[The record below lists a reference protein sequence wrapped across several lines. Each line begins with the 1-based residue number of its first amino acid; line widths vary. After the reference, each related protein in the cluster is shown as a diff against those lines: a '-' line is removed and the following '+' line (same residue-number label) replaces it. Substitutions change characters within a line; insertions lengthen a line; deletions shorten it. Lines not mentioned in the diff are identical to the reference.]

1 MKLMNLFNKKIP
13 WKNRKSIYMH
23 IRDNIE
29 KEGKLT
35 TENLPDDEVRH
46 QDTELRWAAGA
57 LDGAFGHHALCSEND
72 VMLANLTQ
80 SIALYGRIKDKI
92 GFYNIIIK
100 DNIVSSID
108 NVIEEI
114 VKLQVKM
121 TQNLYDWLEFLAFES
136 PDRGAVKTGI
146 ALLGAVGAKRFK
158 DQIKI
163 LGIHE
168 EFTLYV
174 TVALQNMSD
183 DPEIEL
189 WELAKKVHGWGRI
202 HLVERLAETND
213 PEIKYWI
220 LTEGY
225 KNSIMYEYLAYIA
238 ADTGELKKTLS
249 NDNIEDDIL
258 LAASDIIQALI
269 NEGPVYGISIYQDAA
284 QTIKLYIKHTL
295 GKRDNLSYLLT
306 YDSIYKYVTENDA
319 EWENLIE
326 NGWNEEIRN
335 EIAKT
340 LREEIK
346 NKTWV
351 ELVIKSANTEN
362 VMNFWII
369 NRAAKI
375 LSINLF
381 NIHWERLKK
390 DSLNQTKWFD
400 VMNSVTNEHIDEI
413 LEYAIKTIPLTAIST
428 GADEVMS
435 LGKEYN
441 LHSIIDFI
449 VQSLDKYEGKG
460 EAIILAT
467 LKSPVIRN
475 RNMAIRTLDNW
486 SIEYITK
493 ELKDAIKD
501 AEKIEPKEDV
511 KERLNKLLAKF
522 EKC

>member
-1 MKLMNLFNKKIP
+1 M
-13 WKNRKSIYMH
+13 
-23 IRDNIE
+23 
-29 KEGKLT
+29 
-35 TENLPDDEVRH
+35 
-46 QDTELRWAAGA
+46 
-57 LDGAFGHHALCSEND
+57 
-72 VMLANLTQ
+72 
-80 SIALYGRIKDKI
+80 
-92 GFYNIIIK
+92 
-100 DNIVSSID
+100 
-108 NVIEEI
+108 
-114 VKLQVKM
+114 
-121 TQNLYDWLEFLAFES
+121 
-136 PDRGAVKTGI
+136 
-146 ALLGAVGAKRFK
+146 
-158 DQIKI
+158 
-163 LGIHE
+163 
-168 EFTLYV
+168 
-174 TVALQNMSD
+174 
-183 DPEIEL
+183 
-189 WELAKKVHGWGRI
+189 
-202 HLVERLAETND
+202 
-213 PEIKYWI
+213 
-220 LTEGY
+220 
-225 KNSIMYEYLAYIA
+225 
-238 ADTGELKKTLS
+238 
-249 NDNIEDDIL
+249 
-258 LAASDIIQALI
+258 
-269 NEGPVYGISIYQDAA
+269 
-284 QTIKLYIKHTL
+284 
-295 GKRDNLSYLLT
+295 
-306 YDSIYKYVTENDA
+306 
-319 EWENLIE
+319 IE

-346 NKTWV
+346 NRTWI
-351 ELVIKSANTEN
+351 ELVIKSAKTEN

-390 DSLNQTKWFD
+390 DPLNQTKWFD

-428 GADEVMS
+428 GADEVMG

-441 LHSIIDFI
+441 LHSVIDFM

-501 AEKIEPKEDV
+501 AEKIEPEEEV